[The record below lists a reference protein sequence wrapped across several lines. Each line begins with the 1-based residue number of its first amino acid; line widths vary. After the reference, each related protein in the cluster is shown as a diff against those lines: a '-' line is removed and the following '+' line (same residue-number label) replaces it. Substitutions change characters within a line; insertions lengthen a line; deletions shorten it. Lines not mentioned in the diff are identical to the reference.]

1 MSAGCTHAECLE
13 YTLSLPTPSI
23 GIGDT
28 DEMSIFLSGP
38 RFALKFDMLGKE
50 DDEEVW
56 FIRLDQSISVVRILR
71 VGFVRISS
79 SMGF

>member
-13 YTLSLPTPSI
+13 YTLSLPTPRI
-23 GIGDT
+23 GIGVT
-28 DEMSIFLSGP
+28 DAMSIFLLGL

-56 FIRLDQSISVVRILR
+56 FIRLDQSISVVRIFR
-71 VGFVRISS
+71 VGFVRSSS

>member
-13 YTLSLPTPSI
+13 YTLSLPTASI
-23 GIGDT
+23 GIGVT
-28 DEMSIFLSGP
+28 GAMSIFLLGP
-38 RFALKFDMLGKE
+38 RFALKFDMLGKD

-56 FIRLDQSISVVRILR
+56 FIRLDKSISVVRIFR
-71 VGFVRISS
+71 VGFVRSSS